1 MSRKEYTEEEQKRIV
16 SDYVTSRLS
25 LSEYL
30 KHDGMPTRLTFKKWI
45 EKFQDQN
52 GDDLKLSEKS
62 MAVLTSDGRTKFEL
76 NSEQKYRILM
86 ETEKLDELELGKYCL
101 ENGILKAQIERWRAN
116 CMKANDT
123 NSNEFKIK
131 EELNQKDQE
140 IQRLRKQLS
149 EANIKLKESNKAL
162 DESAKTEERLKDAL
176 AEYAVREITLKKFHA
191 LFDENK

>member
-1 MSRKEYTEEEQKRIV
+1 
-16 SDYVTSRLS
+16 
-25 LSEYL
+25 
-30 KHDGMPTRLTFKKWI
+30 
-45 EKFQDQN
+45 
-52 GDDLKLSEKS
+52 
-62 MAVLTSDGRTKFEL
+62 
-76 NSEQKYRILM
+76 
-86 ETEKLDELELGKYCL
+86 
-101 ENGILKAQIERWRAN
+101 
-116 CMKANDT
+116 MKANDT

-140 IQRLRKQLS
+140 IQWLRKQLS